1 MRHGRKKGIVPR
13 LRAGRAG
20 LGLWAWGLLALAFVV
35 APASAGAEDVLVLQ
49 DGRSVPVP
57 HAEVW
62 PDRVRIETGPA
73 RDTAVPP
80 GVPFTV
86 VGPETIEL
94 SRGEVR
100 AVFPQSDLPAAA
112 RPNVERYGDIT
123 QRLTDQVR
131 QSLQRSWSLPPSPRR

>member
-1 MRHGRKKGIVPR
+1 M
-13 LRAGRAG
+13 
-20 LGLWAWGLLALAFVV
+20 
-35 APASAGAEDVLVLQ
+35 LQ

-57 HAEVW
+57 QAEVW

-86 VGPETIEL
+86 AGPETIEL